1 MKLKHGINLKNKVCR
16 INLFLLIAF
25 MIHNSLLK
33 KKDSKPSNFPHDCS
47 FNAPNQT
54 TLRRPKEGLKHKA
67 SSPKTLAPFS
77 LSLGERGL
85 RQFTLKLIFTLVGV
99 VFSLS
104 DCPLQ

>member
-54 TLRRPKEGLKHKA
+54 TLRRPKKGLKHKA
-67 SSPKTLAPFS
+67 SSPKNLAPFS
-77 LSLGERGL
+77 LGERGI

-104 DCPLQ
+104 DCPLE